1 MEGTSF
7 LTSRSIGFRPSHND
21 SVLPLA
27 NNCNQKSLTP
37 ICDRF
42 KGLLKEREEDIR
54 VSSGRHDEI
63 EIPSPSSEEIVEL
76 YEIVLSELTINSK
89 PLITDLTIIA
99 GEQREHGGGIAD
111 AICARIIE
119 VPVEQ
124 KLPSLYLLDSIVK
137 NIGRDYVR
145 HFSARLPEVY
155 CLAYRQIH
163 PNMHPSMRHLFG
175 TWSTVFP
182 SSVLCKIEAQLQFS
196 PSASHQ
202 SSGLK
207 ASESP
212 RPAHGIHVNPK
223 YLEARRQFENSTTD
237 SKIQQARAT
246 STSEILE
253 QPSSGF
259 DEYESDSREALS
271 SHTGSR
277 KLDLSSNVGRNPF
290 SLGHARPPSPSLD
303 EFALDD
309 SPKKVVEGTSSSHEY
324 GRRPHGMAVKDED
337 LRDWQ
342 RPQQSDGALP
352 QIETT
357 ASHCISNGF
366 DIQRPR
372 ALIDA
377 YGTDERNKTTNPKLQ
392 HTKNLITNGLGG
404 KSAGQTWQNTE
415 EEEFEWENMSPTLVD
430 RGPATDPAPGAY
442 RANQS
447 TFAKTDLSRGNWSN
461 QELIHSVAPNHA
473 VSSSDH
479 GLKRKISGFHNEPSD
494 NPVSH
499 YPQES
504 WNLSHDQPW
513 ATLHHYNPRGQ
524 RPPLIDSFPRANA
537 HHLLSLTPRMNSSS
551 VNMMNPEVSIPSS
564 KGSWRSSLNM
574 QTSQPVPPFKK
585 HIRSQFDMLKTGNS
599 AANENVSFL
608 HQPFDVNE
616 NRVPNQLP
624 QMHSQ
629 QAGLV
634 SNQQRP
640 KFPPHL
646 SLPQEVRSNMV
657 PPALA
662 FNPSHT
668 TIQPMFRG
676 YTPQR
681 FDTSGGAS
689 MNPVHGM
696 QSSMPFLGVGFPP
709 LPPGPPPSSFPL
721 KQIPQFPPSVAPT
734 PPAGGAL
741 SGLFSS
747 LVAQGLLSLTKPSSE
762 QACVG
767 LEFDPDVLK
776 TRHESA
782 ITALYADL
790 PRQCKTCGLR
800 FKLQEEHSN
809 HMDWHVTKNRVSKNH
824 KQKPS
829 RKWFPNASMWL
840 SGTEASGAD
849 AVPGFL
855 NPSENVVE
863 KKDDEDMAVPAD
875 EDQNVCALCGEAFDD
890 FYSDETEE
898 WMYRGA
904 VYMNAP
910 TGSVLGM
917 DRSQLGPIVHSKCR
931 SESAVAPPDDFG
943 NNGRVCIREHTR
955 S

>member
-1 MEGTSF
+1 MEAASF
-7 LTSRSIGFRPSHND
+7 LTSTSNGFRPPPND

-27 NNCNQKSLTP
+27 NNNNHKSLTP
-37 ICDRF
+37 ILDRF
-42 KGLLKEREEDIR
+42 KGLLKEREEEIR
-54 VSSGRHDEI
+54 VSGRRDDEI
-63 EIPSPSSEEIVEL
+63 EIPVPSSEEIVEL
-76 YEIVLSELTINSK
+76 YEIVLSELIINSK
-89 PLITDLTIIA
+89 PLITDLTILA

-119 VPVEQ
+119 VPVEH

-155 CLAYRQIH
+155 CLAYRQVH
-163 PNMHPSMRHLFG
+163 PNLHPSMRHLFG

-182 SSVLCKIEAQLQFS
+182 SSVLRKIEAQLQFS
-196 PSASHQ
+196 PSAASYQ

-223 YLEARRQFENSTTD
+223 YLEARRQFENSTAD
-237 SKIQQARAT
+237 SKIQHARVT

-253 QPSSGF
+253 QPASGF
-259 DEYESDSREALS
+259 DEYESDSREVLS

-277 KLDLSSNVGRNPF
+277 TLGLSSTAGRNPF
-290 SLGHARPPSPSLD
+290 SLGHARPPSPTLD
-303 EFALDD
+303 EFAMDD
-309 SPKKVVEGTSSSHEY
+309 SPRRVIEGTSSSHEY
-324 GRRPHGMAVKDED
+324 GRRSHGMAVRDED
-337 LRDWQ
+337 LRDRQ

-352 QIETT
+352 QFETT
-357 ASHCISNGF
+357 ATHGKSNGF
-366 DIQRPR
+366 DVQRPR

-377 YGTDERNKTTNPKLQ
+377 YGADERNKTTNPKLE
-392 HTKNLITNGLGG
+392 HVKNLTTNGLGSKVG
-404 KSAGQTWQNTE
+404 GQTWQNTE
-415 EEEFEWENMSPTLVD
+415 EKEFEWEDMSPTLAD
-430 RGPATDPAPGAY
+430 RGPGPAHGAN
-442 RANQS
+442 RS
-447 TFAKTDLSRGNWSN
+447 TFTKTDLSRGNWSN
-461 QELIHSVAPNHA
+461 QELLPSVAPNNA
-473 VSSSDH
+473 VLSSDH
-479 GLKRKISGFHNEPSD
+479 GLKRKINGFHNEPSD
-494 NPVSH
+494 IPVSH
-499 YPQES
+499 YPQEA

-513 ATLHHYNPRGQ
+513 ATRHHYNPHGQ
-524 RPPLIDSFPRANA
+524 RPPLIDSFPGANA
-537 HHLLSLTPRMNSSS
+537 QHRLSLAPRMNSSN
-551 VNMMNPEVSIPSS
+551 VNMMNPEVSLPSS
-564 KGSWRSSLNM
+564 KGAWRPSVNM
-574 QTSQPVPPFKK
+574 QASQPVPPFKK
-585 HIRSQFDMLKTGNS
+585 HIRSQFDMLNAGNS
-599 AANENVSFL
+599 ASNENASFL
-608 HQPFDVNE
+608 HQQFDANE

-624 QMHSQ
+624 QMPNQ

-634 SNQQRP
+634 SNQQIPRQTA

-646 SLPQEVRSNMV
+646 SLPQEVRPNMV
-657 PPALA
+657 PP
-662 FNPSHT
+662 FNLSHP
-668 TIQPMFRG
+668 TIQPMIRG

-681 FDTSGGAS
+681 FDISGGAS
-689 MNPVHGM
+689 LNPVHGM
-696 QSSMPFLGVGFPP
+696 RSSMPFHGVGFPP
-709 LPPGPPPSSFPL
+709 LPLGPPPSSLPM
-721 KQIPQFPPSVAPT
+721 KQFPQFPLSVAPT

-747 LVAQGLLSLTKPSSE
+747 LMAQGLLSLTKPSSE

-776 TRHESA
+776 TRHESG

-809 HMDWHVTKNRVSKNH
+809 HMDWHVTKNRISKNH

-840 SGTEASGAD
+840 SGTEALGAD

-875 EDQNVCALCGEAFDD
+875 EDQNVCALCGEQFDD
-890 FYSDETEE
+890 FYSDDTEE

-910 TGSVLGM
+910 TGSTVGM
-917 DRSQLGPIVHSKCR
+917 DRSQLGPIVHLKCR
-931 SESAVAPPDDFG
+931 SESAVAPHDFG
-943 NNGRVCIREHTR
+943 NNGQVFIGEHTR